1 MVQRLKKALK
11 LHPHVPELQA
21 QMNEVQNL
29 LKDLREG
36 QAAHPEADQEPGK
49 ESGQEQGE
57 EKETM
62 EEE

>member
-1 MVQRLKKALK
+1 MK

-36 QAAHPEADQEPGK
+36 QAAHPEADQEPGQ
-49 ESGQEQGE
+49 EPGQEQTG

>member
-1 MVQRLKKALK
+1 MKKALK

-36 QAAHPEADQEPGK
+36 QAAHPEADQEPG
-49 ESGQEQGE
+49 QEQGE

>member
-1 MVQRLKKALK
+1 MK

-36 QAAHPEADQEPGK
+36 QAAHPEADQEPD
-49 ESGQEQGE
+49 QEQPSQ
-57 EKETM
+57 KETM
-62 EEE
+62 DEE